1 MTTGNDL
8 DGSYKYDIKKAR
20 NKEYIR
26 YKKRTVIL

>member
-8 DGSYKYDIKKAR
+8 DGSYKYDIKEAR